1 MDWHWNYETDYTEN
15 GWYAID
21 DNYHFVLHYI
31 SGCFKNGWF
40 NFEKSLFLEI
50 SFDKVVKRSLIYKKN
65 DSEQNVS
72 VTKNCNLWIISTQIY
87 TFLDMNVSGSSY
99 RKPTTGTR
107 FLNNR
112 KSVQDKN
119 DVSMI

>member
-1 MDWHWNYETDYTEN
+1 M
-15 GWYAID
+15 
-21 DNYHFVLHYI
+21 
-31 SGCFKNGWF
+31 
-40 NFEKSLFLEI
+40 
-50 SFDKVVKRSLIYKKN
+50 KN

-72 VTKNCNLWIISTQIY
+72 VAKNGNLWIISTQIY

>member
-1 MDWHWNYETDYTEN
+1 
-15 GWYAID
+15 
-21 DNYHFVLHYI
+21 
-31 SGCFKNGWF
+31 
-40 NFEKSLFLEI
+40 
-50 SFDKVVKRSLIYKKN
+50 
-65 DSEQNVS
+65 
-72 VTKNCNLWIISTQIY
+72 
-87 TFLDMNVSGSSY
+87 MNVSGSSY